1 MLTAHRL
8 LPHTDKMKNRPLLLL
23 ILVAHVICC
32 VSGWHLNPLSKFTSP
47 TYSRQYTYWKEE
59 DSEEINFTF
68 RQVFQKFGVRPP
80 LEVPPLVW
88 KLAYRLQLASLR
100 LLHAWDKLKPP
111 NSSLSLHIIWWK
123 ALMRLP
129 AADWSYDLLP
139 SYTRW
144 VAKLKAFFPPLH
156 HSNIEL
162 RTVFLDNR
170 TAAAAVAAPGK
181 IRLVVLGA
189 GYDLRSLRFLENGL
203 VEEAFELD
211 LAQVIDAKNVLL
223 SSQRFKDRR
232 PNCRRFPHTVAVDL
246 NDIENTRK
254 ILTPLLKKSS
264 DEGRNTFTIF
274 LLEGILVHLQR
285 GSSSQVLRLL
295 RSCCESESGCLIF
308 ADRIEGVDNR
318 SLDLGR
324 TILAEAGWN
333 LTEFL
338 ASPTKTP
345 HFGVAIPMVGRDEL
359 LLSYLTE

>member
-1 MLTAHRL
+1 
-8 LPHTDKMKNRPLLLL
+8 
-23 ILVAHVICC
+23 
-32 VSGWHLNPLSKFTSP
+32 
-47 TYSRQYTYWKEE
+47 
-59 DSEEINFTF
+59 
-68 RQVFQKFGVRPP
+68 
-80 LEVPPLVW
+80 
-88 KLAYRLQLASLR
+88 
-100 LLHAWDKLKPP
+100 
-111 NSSLSLHIIWWK
+111 
-123 ALMRLP
+123 MRLP
-129 AADWSYDLLP
+129 AAAWSYVLLP
-139 SYTRW
+139 SSTRW

-170 TAAAAVAAPGK
+170 TAAAAEAASGK
-181 IRLVVLGA
+181 TRLVILGA

-211 LAQVIDAKNVLL
+211 LGQVIEAKNVLL

-232 PNCRRFPHTVAVDL
+232 PNCRLPKAVAVDL

-254 ILTPLLKKSS
+254 VLTSLLRESS
-264 DEGRNTFTIF
+264 DDGSNTFTIF

-295 RSCCESESGCLIF
+295 RSCCESKSGCLIF
-308 ADRIEGVDNR
+308 ADRIEGVANR

-345 HFGVAIPMVGRDEL
+345 HFGMAIPML
-359 LLSYLTE
+359 

>member
-1 MLTAHRL
+1 MNRL
-8 LPHTDKMKNRPLLLL
+8 LLLLL
-23 ILVAHVICC
+23 IIAHGLGCAA
-32 VSGWHLNPLSKFTSP
+32 GWNLNPLSKFTSP
-47 TYSRQYTYWKEE
+47 TYSRQYTYWKEQ
-59 DSEEINFTF
+59 SEAVNYTF
-68 RQVFQKFGVRPP
+68 PQVFQKFGVRPP
-80 LEVPPLVW
+80 LEVPPLIW
-88 KLAYRLQLASLR
+88 KWAYRLQLASLK

-111 NSSLSLHIIWWK
+111 NSSLSLPIIWWK
-123 ALMRLP
+123 ALMRNP
-129 AADWSYDLLP
+129 AAAWSYDLLP
-139 SYTRW
+139 SSTRW

-170 TAAAAVAAPGK
+170 TAAAAMAASGK

-189 GYDLRSLRFLENGL
+189 GYDSRSLRFLENGL

-211 LAQVIDAKNVLL
+211 LDQVITAKNVLL

-232 PNCRRFPHTVAVDL
+232 PNCRLPKTVAVDL

-254 ILTPLLKKSS
+254 VLTCLLKESS
-264 DEGRNTFTIF
+264 DNGSNQNTFTIF

-324 TILAEAGWN
+324 TILAQAGWN

-345 HFGVAIPMVGRDEL
+345 HFGVAIPMV
-359 LLSYLTE
+359 